1 MLDPDAAPGH
11 WHNYEIEP
19 NWKKKLVTRTLLS
32 SPRSQAAAGRGV
44 RVMPMNVFSA
54 RHNQL
59 LVLAVPP
66 KPGGCRLG
74 VCGPEM
80 PFLI

>member
-11 WHNYEIEP
+11 WQNYEIEP
-19 NWKKKLVTRTLLS
+19 NWKKKLVTHTLLS

-59 LVLAVPP
+59 LVLAAPP
-66 KPGGCRLG
+66 EPGGYQLG
-74 VCGPEM
+74 VVARRCHS
-80 PFLI
+80 